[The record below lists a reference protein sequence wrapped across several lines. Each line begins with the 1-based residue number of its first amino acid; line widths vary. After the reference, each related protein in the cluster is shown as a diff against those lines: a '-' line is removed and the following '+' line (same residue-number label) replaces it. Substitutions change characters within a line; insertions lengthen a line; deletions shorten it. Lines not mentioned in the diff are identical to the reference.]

1 MRRTWRQRLRRVSG
15 SVCVLLVARR
25 PLRYVCAPPFIIV
38 FMTAAAADS
47 SQTLCPNASVSFSS
61 RCAPHASPASPASAN
76 REACSAALVPK
87 LAYVFEQ
94 AAAQQPATA
103 DDVIAAS
110 ITQLFYE
117 LDVEMIKATG
127 TLSGCCCVAAA
138 YAAPLMIVV
147 SCGDCRSLF
156 AVVWISRVAVT
167 FRGAGPSSA
176 AWTTSATA

>member
-1 MRRTWRQRLRRVSG
+1 MEAATAQSEWQCMCAACGTAPSALCVRTAIHHRLHDRRRCRFIANTLPQRLG
-15 SVCVLLVARR
+15 QLLKQVRTPR
-25 PLRYVCAPPFIIV
+25 LPP
-38 FMTAAAADS
+38 D
-47 SQTLCPNASVSFSS
+47 ASP
-61 RCAPHASPASPASAN
+61 PHASSSTPS
-76 REACSAALVPK
+76 LVPN

-94 AAAQQPATA
+94 AAAQQPVTA

-156 AVVWISRVAVT
+156 SVVWIGRVAVT